1 MEEEKK
7 QIQEK
12 LEEEKAKKESG
23 PKEENAEEIPEDPVK
38 SSNPIV
44 SSSAGA
50 GFFDDF
56 VNPDQTDEG
65 ERGNR

>member
-1 MEEEKK
+1 LEEEKK
-7 QIQEK
+7 QIKNK
-12 LEEEKAKKESG
+12 LDEEKAKKESE
-23 PKEENAEEIPEDPVK
+23 PKEENAEEISEDSIKITNPV
-38 SSNPIV
+38 V

-56 VNPDQTDEG
+56 VNPDQPDEG